1 VGVSKSMEA
10 EIAEADDRSRSA
22 VWPTAARPDARAA
35 VAALFVEHRLALV
48 RLAVVMVGDVQTA
61 EDVVQDAFEKLQA
74 GWHRL
79 RDKDRGLAYARSA
92 VLNGC
97 RNSRRRSAIARKHAA
112 YGDPHDAAQ
121 PDAMQALADG
131 AELMAAI
138 RALPRRQR
146 EVLVLR
152 FYLDLDVAEVAETL
166 SIGPSSVRSSS
177 ARALAQLA
185 RSIEKG

>member
-1 VGVSKSMEA
+1 
-10 EIAEADDRSRSA
+10 
-22 VWPTAARPDARAA
+22 
-35 VAALFVEHRLALV
+35 
-48 RLAVVMVGDVQTA
+48 
-61 EDVVQDAFEKLQA
+61 
-74 GWHRL
+74 
-79 RDKDRGLAYARSA
+79 

-97 RNSRRRSAIARKHAA
+97 RNVRRRSAIARKHAA
-112 YGDPHDAAQ
+112 YAGPQNTSQ
-121 PDAMQALADG
+121 PDAVQALADS

-152 FYLDLDVAEVAETL
+152 FYLDLDVAEVADML
-166 SIGPSSVRSSS
+166 NIGPSSVRSSS

>member
-1 VGVSKSMEA
+1 MEA
-10 EIAEADDRSRSA
+10 DIAEASEGPLPA
-22 VWPTAARPDARAA
+22 AWPVAARQDAHQA
-35 VAALFVEHRLALV
+35 VAALFAEHHLALV
-48 RLAVVMVGDVQTA
+48 RLAVVMVGDVATA

-74 GWHRL
+74 SWHRL
-79 RDKDRGLAYARSA
+79 RDPGSGLAYARAA

-97 RNSRRRSAIARKHAA
+97 RNVRRRSAIVRKHAGYA
-112 YGDPHDAAQ
+112 TRQDTAQ
-121 PDAMQALADG
+121 PDAEQALADS

-146 EVLVLR
+146 EVVVLR
-152 FYLDLDVAEVAETL
+152 FYLDLDVAEVADVL

-185 RSIEKG
+185 RSIQKG

>member
-1 VGVSKSMEA
+1 MEA
-10 EIAEADDRSRSA
+10 DIAAVVVRS
-22 VWPTAARPDARAA
+22 DARAA
-35 VAALFVEHRLALV
+35 VEALFAEHHLALV
-48 RLAVVMVGDVQTA
+48 RMAVVMVGDVETA

-79 RDKDRGLAYARSA
+79 RDQDRGLAYARSA

-97 RNSRRRSAIARKHAA
+97 RNARRRSAIARKHAGQGA
-112 YGDPHDAAQ
+112 PLEAHPDAA
-121 PDAMQALADG
+121 QALADG
-131 AELMAAI
+131 AELLAAI

-152 FYLDLDVAEVAETL
+152 FYLDLDVAEVAEML
-166 SIGPSSVRSSS
+166 GIGPSSVRSSS

-185 RSIEKG
+185 RSIDKS

>member
-1 VGVSKSMEA
+1 MEA
-10 EIAEADDRSRSA
+10 DIAEASDA
-22 VWPTAARPDARAA
+22 PLPAACRVVARQDARGA
-35 VAALFVEHRLALV
+35 VASLFAEHHLGLV
-48 RLAVVMVGDVQTA
+48 RLAVVMVGDVATA

-74 GWHRL
+74 RWHRL
-79 RDKDRGLAYARSA
+79 RDADNGLAYARAA

-97 RNSRRRSAIARKHAA
+97 RNVRRRSAIARKHAGYA
-112 YGDPHDAAQ
+112 APHDAAQ
-121 PDAMQALADG
+121 PDAAQSLADS

-152 FYLDLDVAEVAETL
+152 FYLDLDVAEVAGML
-166 SIGPSSVRSSS
+166 NIGPSSVRSSA

>member
-1 VGVSKSMEA
+1 M
-10 EIAEADDRSRSA
+10 AEASDGP
-22 VWPTAARPDARAA
+22 VPTVLSLPVRRDARGA
-35 VAALFVEHRLALV
+35 VAALFAEHHLALV
-48 RLAVVMVGDVQTA
+48 RLAVVMLGDVATA

-79 RDKDRGLAYARSA
+79 RDTDRALPYARAA

-97 RNSRRRSAIARKHAA
+97 RNVRRRSAIARKHA
-112 YGDPHDAAQ
+112 GNSTPLDCSQ
-121 PDAMQALADG
+121 PDAVEALADS

-152 FYLDLDVAEVAETL
+152 FYLDLDVAEVADML

-185 RSIEKG
+185 RSIRRADQ

>member
-1 VGVSKSMEA
+1 MEA
-10 EIAEADDRSRSA
+10 DIAEAGDGPLSA
-22 VWPTAARPDARAA
+22 VWPVVVRSDARAA
-35 VAALFVEHRLALV
+35 VAALFAEHQLALV
-48 RLAVVMVGDVQTA
+48 RLAVVMLGDVETA

-79 RDKDRGLAYARSA
+79 RDKERSLAYARSA

-97 RNSRRRSAIARKHAA
+97 RNVHRRSAIARKHSGAGA
-112 YGDPHDAAQ
+112 QHDAAQ
-121 PDAMQALADG
+121 PDAVQALADG

-152 FYLDLDVAEVAETL
+152 FYLDLDVAEVAEL
-166 SIGPSSVRSSS
+166 LRIGPSSVRSSS

>member
-1 VGVSKSMEA
+1 MEA
-10 EIAEADDRSRSA
+10 DI
-22 VWPTAARPDARAA
+22 ARASDGQLPAVCSVTTRQEAHGA
-35 VAALFVEHRLALV
+35 VAALFAEHHLALV
-48 RLAVVMVGDVQTA
+48 RLAVVMVGDVATA

-79 RDKDRGLAYARSA
+79 EDSDRSLAYARAA

-97 RNSRRRSAIARKHAA
+97 RNVRRRSAIARKHAA
-112 YGDPHDAAQ
+112 YAGPPNTSQ
-121 PDAMQALADG
+121 PDAVQALADS

-152 FYLDLDVAEVAETL
+152 FYLDLDVAEVADML
-166 SIGPSSVRSSS
+166 NIGPSSVRSSS